1 MPLPP
6 GLSLRSATLDDL
18 PAIVGLR
25 EQVGWAAH
33 QWAREDPAVAQSLLA
48 DAFRRLPDLALL
60 TANMPTSNRRGVAWL
75 RGLGV
80 EPDPWDGRMAR
91 GAAIPRVE
99 EAIYGNAVGALG

>member
-33 QWAREDPAVAQSLLA
+33 QWALRLA
-48 DAFRRLPDLALL
+48 MEPSDARCL
-60 TANMPTSNRRGVAWL
+60 V
-75 RGLGV
+75 V
-80 EPDPWDGRMAR
+80 
-91 GAAIPRVE
+91 